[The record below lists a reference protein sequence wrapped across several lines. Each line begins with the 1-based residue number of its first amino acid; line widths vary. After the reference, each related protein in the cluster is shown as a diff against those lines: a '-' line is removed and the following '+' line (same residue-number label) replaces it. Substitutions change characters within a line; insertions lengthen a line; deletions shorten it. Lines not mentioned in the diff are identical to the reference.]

1 MSKLSRGQKGE
12 DLVNKRLDLIKE
24 HHFLFD
30 DVTFI
35 NKNSEM
41 THQIDHL
48 FIHPHGIFVFET
60 KNYYGEVIYDKG
72 KWSRNIDGKFKTM
85 HDPLRQNK
93 SHAITVYKM
102 LKGKYEVIPAVIF
115 VKNNAPYTG
124 DENVINLNDLELFI
138 ESYPYK
144 HKLRD
149 DTIDKI
155 AEEIKKNIKDVSK
168 AYHVENISYLKAVRT
183 ELRKEK
189 EYAITKGIC
198 PRCGKKML
206 IKGNKFKCSNCDYK
220 FDL

>member
-12 DLVNKRLDLIKE
+12 DIVNKRLDSLKV
-24 HHFLFD
+24 HHHLFS

-41 THQIDHL
+41 SHQIDHL
-48 FIHPHGIFVFET
+48 LVHPHGVFVFET
-60 KNYYGEVIYDKG
+60 KNYYGDVFYKSGD
-72 KWSRNIDGKFKTM
+72 WSRKIDGKPKTM
-85 HDPLRQNK
+85 NDPLRQNK
-93 SHAITVYKM
+93 SHAITVYKS
-102 LKGKYEVIPAVIF
+102 LKGKYEVIPCVVF
-115 VKNNAPYTG
+115 VQNNAPYTG

-138 ESYPYK
+138 DSYPFK

-155 AEEIKKNIKDVSK
+155 ADEIKKNIKDVSK
-168 AYHVENISYLKAVRT
+168 QDHLENISYLKAVKT

-189 EYAITKGIC
+189 EFAITNGVC
-198 PRCGKKML
+198 PRCQHKMI
-206 IKGNKFKCSNCDYK
+206 IKGNHFKCSNCDYK